1 MHFQGPTMYQR
12 FCKKDFMMFLLR
24 LLAIL
29 VVLATSKGTGV
40 SSPTMKLMVRVGL
53 HSRK

>member
-1 MHFQGPTMYQR
+1 MLYDE
-12 FCKKDFMMFLLR
+12 KDFMMFLPKLF
-24 LLAIL
+24 AIL
-29 VVLATSKGTGV
+29 MVLATSNGTGV